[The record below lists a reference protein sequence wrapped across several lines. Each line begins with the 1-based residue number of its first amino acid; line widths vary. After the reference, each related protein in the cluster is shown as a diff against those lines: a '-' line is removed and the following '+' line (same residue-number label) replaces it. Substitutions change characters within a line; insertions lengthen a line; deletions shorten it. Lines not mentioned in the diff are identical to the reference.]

1 MRRIEY
7 SDINKF
13 LVSIGLFLIGLAA
26 LLPYLYFKED
36 FGLYIAQDVIKKLSP
51 SIQEVIRSKQE
62 KLIIIQSALPW
73 ISGILFIIGI
83 ISTILGL
90 IRWFKRQAKIDEKF
104 DKELVK
110 LELEIQ
116 SLTPEEK
123 EEKVTREIEEI
134 EKEEQFQNM
143 TEVRKPSLMAIQNY
157 LNIEDEVIKVF
168 LKYQSKNFEILPQQ
182 KLGQRFY
189 IDLLLKAKTKKFAD
203 RIVEIKYFKN
213 RISLSALQSSITQ
226 LNNYVAFYKNRFL
239 RKVVPV
245 LIIVYDQNDI
255 AHELINKYK
264 NAIINYSKNFPS
276 LKRLKIVFLA
286 KEKIKEFNIRDIL
299 KR

>member
-1 MRRIEY
+1 
-7 SDINKF
+7 
-13 LVSIGLFLIGLAA
+13 